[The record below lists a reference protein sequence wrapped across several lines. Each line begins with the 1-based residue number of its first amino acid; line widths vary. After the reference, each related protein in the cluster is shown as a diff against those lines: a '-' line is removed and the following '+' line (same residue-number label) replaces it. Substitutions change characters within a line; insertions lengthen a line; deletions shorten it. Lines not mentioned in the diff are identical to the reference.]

1 MPMQVP
7 EPLAGY
13 VAAQNARSV
22 DAMLAYFTDDA
33 VVRDERRE
41 HRGTSSIRGWM
52 EETTA
57 KYHPTLEVLD
67 VRTAGEKVLLRVSVA
82 GTFPGSPIRLRYD
95 FTLDRDRIARL
106 EIDA

>member
-1 MPMQVP
+1 MQIP
-7 EPLAGY
+7 ESLAGY

-33 VVRDERRE
+33 VVHDERQDY
-41 HRGTSSIRGWM
+41 RGTSSIRGWM
-52 EETTA
+52 EETMT

-67 VRTAGEKVLLRVSVA
+67 VGMVNDKVVLRVSVS

-95 FTLDRDRIARL
+95 FALDRDRIVRL
-106 EIDA
+106 EIGA

>member
-1 MPMQVP
+1 MQIP
-7 EPLAGY
+7 EPFAGY

-22 DAMLAYFTDDA
+22 DAMLAYFTEDA
-33 VVRDERRE
+33 VVRDERQE

-52 EETTA
+52 EETMA

-67 VRTAGEKVLLRVSVA
+67 VGTVNDKVVLSVSVS

-106 EIDA
+106 EIGG

>member
-1 MPMQVP
+1 MQVP

-22 DAMLAYFTDDA
+22 DAVLACFTDDA

-41 HRGTSSIRGWM
+41 YRGTSSIRGWL

-57 KYHPTLEVLD
+57 TYHPTLEVLD
-67 VRTAGEKVLLRVSVA
+67 VHTASERVLLRVSVSGA
-82 GTFPGSPIRLRYD
+82 FPGSPIQLRYD
-95 FTLDRDRIARL
+95 VMLDRARIARL
-106 EIDA
+106 EIDG

>member
-1 MPMQVP
+1 MQVP

-22 DAMLAYFTDDA
+22 DAMLACFTDDA

-41 HRGTSSIRGWM
+41 FRGTSAIRGWM

-67 VRTAGEKVLLRVSVA
+67 ARTASQQVLLHVSVS
-82 GTFPGSPIRLRYD
+82 GTFPGSPIRLCYD
-95 FTLDRDRIARL
+95 VTLDRDRIARL
-106 EIDA
+106 EIDG

>member
-1 MPMQVP
+1 MQVP
-7 EPLAGY
+7 ELLAGY
-13 VAAQNARSV
+13 VAAQNARSI

-41 HRGTSSIRGWM
+41 YRGTSSIRGWM

-57 KYHPTLEVLD
+57 KYHPTLEMLD
-67 VRTAGEKVLLRVSVA
+67 VHTASEEVRLRVSVS
-82 GTFPGSPIRLRYD
+82 GTFPGSPIQLRYD

-106 EIDA
+106 EIDG